1 MGETVLMTDQYE
13 YTALRAALG
22 SGVAGRRAVF
32 EVFARTLPAGRRYGV
47 FAGLGRLLE
56 ALGNFNFAGPQLVA
70 LRDRGVLDATT
81 VEYLRGWR
89 FSGDIYAYR
98 EGELFFPNSP
108 VLRVEAPF
116 GDACLLETLMLSILN
131 YDSAVCSAAARMV
144 QAAGGRPLAE
154 MGSRRA
160 NEHAALA
167 AARAAYIAGFGAT
180 SNLAAGLRWDI
191 PTMGTAMHAFTL
203 AHDSELEAF
212 RAQIRALGIGTT
224 LLVDTF
230 DIEQGIR
237 NAVAVAHESG
247 AAGPGAIRIDSGIL
261 RDEITRARALLD
273 ELGATGTLIAV
284 TSDLDEYAID
294 ELAGDPVDSF
304 GVGTRLIG
312 GSGAPTVGFVY
323 KLVAIAGVDGRMR
336 PVAKRSAS
344 KATVGGAKTPYRLYN
359 STSSAAAELYSLDRR
374 VPPGARPLQHQIV
387 TSGLVQPQPTLRQ
400 TRDFHAQVI
409 HELQPGA
416 LTVQAGEP
424 AFVVRADN
432 SYQEMATI

>member
-1 MGETVLMTDQYE
+1 MTDQYE
-13 YTALRAALG
+13 FTALRAALG
-22 SGVAGRRAVF
+22 SGVAIRPAVF
-32 EVFARTLPAGRRYGV
+32 EVFARTLPPGRRYGV

-56 ALGNFNFAGPQLVA
+56 ALSDFRLSGMQLQA
-70 LRDRGVLDATT
+70 LRDRGVLDHATI
-81 VEYLRGWR
+81 EYLRGWE
-89 FSGDIYAYR
+89 FTGDIYAYR

-108 VLRVEAPF
+108 VLRVQAPF
-116 GDACLLETLMLSILN
+116 GDACLLETLVLSVLN

-212 RAQIRALGIGTT
+212 RAQIRALGVGTT
-224 LLVDTF
+224 LLVDTY

-237 NAVAVAHESG
+237 NAVEIAHEFKT
-247 AAGPGAIRIDSGIL
+247 AGPGAIRIDSGIL
-261 RDEITRARALLD
+261 QDEVIRARALLD
-273 ELGATGTLIAV
+273 EMGATDTKITV

-294 ELAGDPVDSF
+294 ELAGDPADSF

-312 GSGAPTVGFVY
+312 GSGAPTAGFVY
-323 KLVAIAGVDGRMR
+323 KLVAIAGPDGEMR

-344 KATVGGAKTPYRLYN
+344 KATVGGAKTPYRMYDN
-359 STSSAAAELYSLDRR
+359 ARRAAGELYSLDGR
-374 VPPGARPLQHQIV
+374 VARGARPLQ
-387 TSGLVQPQPTLRQ
+387 VQVVNHGVVWPQPSLVQ
-400 TRDFHAQVI
+400 TRDFHSSAVR
-409 HELQPGA
+409 ELPPEMLG
-416 LTVQAGEP
+416 VQADEP
-424 AFVVRADN
+424 AFVAQPDR
-432 SYQEMATI
+432 SYQEALI